1 MKYSSAVVT
10 GSSGFIGKHLVHAL
24 KSINKEINVLEISR
38 TTSSIDVT
46 DWEKVKKI
54 PSQDVLFHLA
64 GIINIQEAFVQ
75 PRDVYFTNYVG
86 TLNMLEWCRLHDIK
100 RMVYVS
106 TFVYGVPQ
114 YLPVYEMHPAS
125 PNNPYSQSKLM
136 GEELCEAYCRD
147 HGLNVTILRLFN
159 IYGAQQTGNFL
170 IPQILR
176 QLPSGEV
183 ELGDPSPK
191 RDFLY
196 ISDVVDALIAASES
210 DTDGCNVY
218 NIGSGES
225 YPAGEVADMLA
236 NIYFEQTGKNV
247 SIKYTYGKRKSEIAD
262 TIANIDKAKNELKWT
277 PQVDIKTGL
286 SMTLRAYFNE
296 HKE

>member
-1 MKYSSAVVT
+1 MEYSSAAVT

-24 KSINKEINVLEISR
+24 KSSGIDVFEISR

-46 DWEKVKKI
+46 NWEQVQKMPV
-54 PSQDVLFHLA
+54 QDVVFHLA
-64 GIINIQEAFVQ
+64 GITNIQEAFAQ

-86 TLNMLEWCRLHDIK
+86 TLNMLEWCRIHNIEK
-100 RMVYVS
+100 IVYVS

-114 YLPVYEMHPAS
+114 YLPVDEKHPTT

-159 IYGAQQTGNFL
+159 IYGPRQTGNFL

-176 QLPSGEV
+176 QLSGGEV
-183 ELGDPSPK
+183 ILGNPFPK
-191 RDFLY
+191 RDFLF
-196 ISDVVDALIAASES
+196 ISDVIDALIAASTS
-210 DTDGCNVY
+210 DVNGCNVC

-225 YPAGEVADMLA
+225 YPAGEVADVLA
-236 NIYFEQTGKNV
+236 DIYFEHTGKNV
-247 SIKYTYGKRKSEIAD
+247 SIKCTYGKRKSEIAD
-262 TIANIDKAKNELKWT
+262 TIANIDKAKKDMKWI
-277 PQVDIKTGL
+277 PQVDIRTGL
-286 SMTLRAYFNE
+286 SMTLRAYIDE
-296 HKE
+296 YKE

>member
-1 MKYSSAVVT
+1 MEYNSAAVT
-10 GSSGFIGKHLVHAL
+10 GNSGFIGSHLVHAL
-24 KSINKEINVLEISR
+24 KERGCSILEISR
-38 TTSSIDVT
+38 STNSIDITNWNQV
-46 DWEKVKKI
+46 EKI
-54 PSQDVLFHLA
+54 PTQDILFHLA
-64 GIINIQEAFVQ
+64 GLVNIPQAFTY
-75 PRDVYFTNYVG
+75 PRNAYFTNCVG
-86 TLNMLEWCRLHDIK
+86 TLHMLEWCRIHDIEK
-100 RMVYVS
+100 MVYVS

-114 YLPVYEMHPAS
+114 YLPVDEAHPTA

-159 IYGAQQTGNFL
+159 IYGPHQTGNFL

-176 QLPSGEV
+176 QLSGGEV
-183 ELGDPSPK
+183 VLGNPSPK

-196 ISDVVDALIAASES
+196 ISDVVDALIAASTS
-210 DTDGCNVY
+210 DIDGCNVY

-236 NIYFEQTGKNV
+236 DIYFEQTGKKV
-247 SIKYTYGKRKSEIAD
+247 SVKYTYGKRKSEIAD
-262 TIANIDKAKNELKWT
+262 TIANIDNAKKDLQWI

-286 SMTLRAYFNE
+286 SMTLRAYLDE
-296 HKE
+296 YK

>member
-1 MKYSSAVVT
+1 MEYSNVAVT
-10 GSSGFIGKHLVHAL
+10 GSSGFIGGHLVHAL
-24 KSINKEINVLEISR
+24 KDSGYDVLEISR
-38 TTSSIDVT
+38 TANSIDIT
-46 DWEKVKKI
+46 DWNQVEKI
-54 PSQDVLFHLA
+54 PAQDMVFHLA
-64 GIINIQEAFVQ
+64 GITNIQDAFTQ

-86 TLNMLEWCRLHDIK
+86 TLNVLEWCRIHDIEK
-100 RMVYVS
+100 MVYVS

-114 YLPVYEMHPAS
+114 YLPVDEKHPNA

-159 IYGAQQTGNFL
+159 IYGPQQTGNFL
-170 IPQILR
+170 VPQILR
-176 QLPSGEV
+176 QLLSGEV
-183 ELGDPSPK
+183 VLGAPSPK

-196 ISDVVDALIAASES
+196 ISDVVNALIAASTS
-210 DTDGCNVY
+210 DMDGCNVY

-225 YPAGEVADMLA
+225 YPAGVVADMLA
-236 NIYFEQTGKNV
+236 DIYFEQTGKNV

-262 TIANIDKAKNELKWT
+262 TIANIGKAKNDLQWI
-277 PQVDIKTGL
+277 PQVDIRTGL
-286 SMTLRAYFNE
+286 SMTLRAYLDE

>member
-1 MKYSSAVVT
+1 MEYNSAAVT
-10 GSSGFIGKHLVHAL
+10 GSSGFIGRHLVHAL
-24 KSINKEINVLEISR
+24 KNSGYDVLEISR
-38 TTSSIDVT
+38 FANSTDVT
-46 DWEKVKKI
+46 DWNQVEKMPAQEV
-54 PSQDVLFHLA
+54 VFHLA
-64 GIINIQEAFVQ
+64 GITNIQKAFSQ
-75 PRDVYFTNYVG
+75 PRDVYFTNCVG
-86 TLNMLEWCRLHDIK
+86 TLNMLEWCRINDIEK
-100 RMVYVS
+100 MVYVS
-106 TFVYGVPQ
+106 TFVYGIPQ
-114 YLPVYEMHPAS
+114 YLPVDEMHPTA

-159 IYGAQQTGNFL
+159 IYGPRQTGNFL
-170 IPQILR
+170 VPQILR

-183 ELGDPSPK
+183 VLGDPSPK

-196 ISDVVDALIAASES
+196 ISDVVNALVAASTS
-210 DTDGCNVY
+210 DMDGCNVY

-236 NIYFEQTGKNV
+236 ETYFEQTGKNV

-262 TIANIDKAKNELKWT
+262 TIANIDKAKKYLQWI
-277 PQVDIKTGL
+277 PQVDIRTGL
-286 SMTLRAYFNE
+286 SMTLRAYLDE